1 MVKKL
6 LTGIFAALCAASAV
20 ALDTATIRITMP
32 DGKVSTRQV
41 KAERPAENPD
51 GGDVRRVKIPV
62 REIPRGALY
71 LDVVADAAKA
81 KKGEAG
87 WYVLAD
93 GSLVEFTQDS
103 GKYSCRR
110 RMPLFGFKT
119 PRGSAAV
126 VVKGLGLEFEP
137 TAEASGGNYE
147 VFPRFKI
154 KEIHCDPYEDI
165 IVDFYKLGDGASYV
179 DVGKVYRNYQLS
191 RGEVRPLAERVKDS
205 KSLKKAADSIY
216 VRVKFSTRVRR
227 GVPYSEWAK
236 IPMTVQYTFEDGRKI
251 LDRIKKAGM
260 DDVEFCFVGWQ
271 KGGHDGPYPDLFPI
285 PQELGG
291 ERAWLRLS
299 ISAKNSASK

>member
-1 MVKKL
+1 
-6 LTGIFAALCAASAV
+6 
-20 ALDTATIRITMP
+20 MP

-119 PRGSAAV
+119 PRGTAAV

-137 TAEASGGNYE
+137 TAEASGGQLRSLPALQNQGN
-147 VFPRFKI
+147 PLRPLRG
-154 KEIHCDPYEDI
+154 HNRRLLQS
-165 IVDFYKLGDGASYV
+165 LGDGASYV

-271 KGGHDGPYPDLFPI
+271 KGGHDGPLPRPLPDSP
-285 PQELGG
+285 
-291 ERAWLRLS
+291 RAWRR
-299 ISAKNSASK
+299 KGHG